1 MNVIRTTA
9 TVIGTL
15 TMASLIGLFASL
27 PRSHSEVVPAAGTVD
42 NNHSVPATPPIDGT
56 SPCAAALAEGA
67 VCPAANQRALEIM
80 NAGQFEAFTVM
91 QDVGTGSLIAF
102 AASQPEKLDVTTPDL
117 PLSVIKLLL
126 AASWWDNGQ
135 RDAGFDSYR
144 GPTDTRKPSERLV
157 SIHEMLVNG
166 SDNAGRQ
173 MAVRLR
179 RVMGTEKIL
188 DDFKRYGFVS
198 ATGLPEKDSFWA
210 ELAPAFSARLSP
222 VRSSVSLNEKMKD
235 AEWADTLSIGE
246 KNLLVT
252 GLHISRFLQAIGNDG
267 NLLPPVARELESNR
281 HAAEVAPVSHESK
294 SSHVMT
300 SYTVRRLQA
309 GMREA
314 VQRGTAKS
322 IATSLADTGWAIGGK
337 TGTGP
342 GPAPIGPQSDG
353 WFAGLIFDPQGKPQF
368 TVATFVRH
376 GGPGGGNAA
385 KISAELARFIIGKR
399 SDGLRRPIA
408 GKRPLP

>member
-1 MNVIRTTA
+1 
-9 TVIGTL
+9 
-15 TMASLIGLFASL
+15 MASLIWLFASL
-27 PRSHSEVVPAAGTVD
+27 PRSHSEAVSPAESDKNRSAPV
-42 NNHSVPATPPIDGT
+42 TPPIDGT
-56 SPCAAALAEGA
+56 SPCATALAQRA
-67 VCPAANQRALEIM
+67 VCTAANQRALEIM
-80 NAGQFEAFTVM
+80 NAGQFEAFTLM
-91 QDVGTGSLIAF
+91 QDVRTGSLIAF
-102 AASQPEKLDVTTPDL
+102 AASQPAKLDVTTPVL

-144 GPTDTRKPSERLV
+144 GPTDTRKHSERLV

-179 RVMGTEKIL
+179 RVVGTERII
-188 DDFKRYGFVS
+188 DDFERYGFVS
-198 ATGLPEKDSFWA
+198 TAGLPGNDPYWGD
-210 ELAPAFSARLSP
+210 LAPAFSARLSP
-222 VRSSVSLNEKMKD
+222 VRSFISLHGKMTE
-235 AEWADTLSIGE
+235 AHWADALSLGE

-252 GLHISRFLQAIGNDG
+252 GLHISRFLQAIGNNG
-267 NLLPPVARELESNR
+267 TMLRPSARELKSSR
-281 HAAEVAPVSHESK
+281 DAAEVAPVSPKAK
-294 SSHVMT
+294 SSRAMT
-300 SYTVRRLQA
+300 SYTVCRLQA

-314 VQRGTAKS
+314 VRRGTAKS
-322 IATSLADTGWAIGGK
+322 IATSLADTGWEIGGK

-353 WFAGLIFDPQGKPQF
+353 WFAGLVFDPKGKARF

-385 KISAELARFIIGKR
+385 KISAELARFVIGR
-399 SDGLRRPIA
+399 
-408 GKRPLP
+408 